1 MKKIFFSLLA
11 IAALASCAKT
21 EAVFTQDNSEIKIA
35 PVTAMTTKAQY
46 GVMNG
51 AYDPNEDFSVFAYW
65 AKEPAGSRFTED
77 QTGVGYYLNDVKFV
91 NKGLYWGGET
101 TQYWPKNGSL
111 RFAAYSPAEITMTH
125 NLATDVYTLADFTYV
140 DNFANSYDILVAPTS
155 ESYTAQTAAQN
166 VSVVFEHALSWLSFN
181 VMSTAAA
188 NGAFTVHSVTVDN
201 VATQGTMVA
210 DMTTGVKDWTVVDAS
225 KKAITAYAGNADVYT
240 ASKSLDQKDNLVLP
254 QATTTVTITFTQ
266 NAKNDAPALANQ
278 VLTIP
283 LTLDADQPWEAG
295 KKYTY
300 TIVFDL
306 DEILINPSVD
316 EWENVNVPE
325 IDATATEVTNSQELV
340 EAVAAGRSVRLTEDI
355 ALAEPVIVD
364 PTAYTRSVVPAVEVT
379 VDLNG
384 KTITAPLFTESD
396 GTVSEGDTDSY
407 AFWVKS
413 GAKLNIVGDGVVK
426 TQACKYSIAVW
437 ADGGQVVINGGKYYN
452 YGEGADLIYAKNGGK
467 ITINGGYFQACE
479 KKDGV
484 DGTNEKYS
492 ALNLHGGTTGNEIKV
507 YGGSFYG
514 FDPAYNVSENPAKNF
529 CADGYGSYELT
540 PGIWTVA
547 SKTAEI
553 QVASEAALWDA
564 ATQGGNVVL
573 AADINLEKTV
583 DVVGNLTIDLNGKTV
598 TVPATAPKYYK
609 DVFYAMGTANL
620 TINGHGK
627 LISEDGYTIHAAKN
641 SNVVLNDGYY
651 YSTVTSVYAT
661 KEASVT
667 INGGKY
673 QVDPENNLSG
683 SEYGYEF
690 TLNLKDDTAASITVK
705 GGEYYKFN
713 PANNAAEGQNT
724 NFVATG
730 YKSVQNGDWYTVM
743 AE

>member
-65 AKEPAGSRFTED
+65 AKEPAGSRFTVD
-77 QTGVGYYLNDVKFV
+77 QTGADYYLNDVKFV

-325 IDATATEVTNSQELV
+325 IDATATEVTNQEELQ
-340 EAVAAGRSVRLTEDI
+340 AALSAGRNVRLTEDI
-355 ALAEPVIVD
+355 NLTSSIVVGEGYVTKAAAVID
-364 PTAYTRSVVPAVEVT
+364 VT
-379 VDLNG
+379 IDLNG
-384 KTITAPLFTESD
+384 KTIASTGDVFEVKD
-396 GTVSEGDTDSY
+396 GTLT
-407 AFWVKS
+407 
-413 GAKLNIVGDGVVK
+413 IVGDGHVK
-426 TQACKYSIAVW
+426 AATTNDEPYCAVW
-437 ADGGQVVINGGKYYN
+437 AYGDAVVNIYGGVYEAGYPEGDYN
-452 YGEGADLIYAKNGGK
+452 DLIYAKEGA
-467 ITINGGYFQACE
+467 TINIYGGEFKNSGKENAF
-479 KKDGV
+479 V
-484 DGTNEKYS
+484 
-492 ALNLHGGTTGNEIKV
+492 LNLKDASAAAINV
-507 YGGSFYG
+507 YGGKYHN
-514 FDPAYNVSENPAKNF
+514 FDPSDNKSETEHTNF
-529 CADGYGSYELT
+529 LAEGYGSYELT

-620 TINGHGK
+620 TINGHGN

-641 SNVVLNDGYY
+641 SIVVLNDGYY

-661 KEASVT
+661 KDASVT

-683 SEYGYEF
+683 SEYGYGF
-690 TLNLKDDTAASITVK
+690 TLNLKDDYRKTASITVK

-713 PANNAAEGQNT
+713 PANNEAEGPNT
-724 NFVATG
+724 NFVDTG